1 MAYAYLLDEDVA
13 DGTRRILS
21 EELDRA
27 EKTLRRKRNKVTAIH
42 ETRKSIKRARAH
54 LRLIK
59 DGMPKSGIRRANVCL
74 RDLNRL
80 LAQSRDL
87 DVMHQT
93 LTRLEETSGLSGT
106 ATAARV
112 RGAINKAQDV
122 AAKQAKTP
130 PIKSA
135 LAALQQCRELV
146 FELDF
151 SGVNLE
157 VLIKGLGRSM
167 ADLAKHHA
175 KLSPDADAEVYHD
188 WRKTVQ
194 FHRRHI
200 LLLSA
205 AWPDSLQPR
214 ISVGKQLSE
223 CLGFDHDLAVFLEF
237 VSSPRGRPATK
248 RDVTK
253 LAALTSSQQVELR
266 RQARA
271 LGALLTAE
279 APQAFRSRVEAYW
292 QVQKGFA
299 TELNTS
305 MLAEAAI

>member
-21 EELDRA
+21 EEVDRA

-42 ETRKSIKRARAH
+42 ETRKSIKRARAL
-54 LRLIK
+54 LRLVK
-59 DGMPKSGIRRANVCL
+59 EGLPKSGFRRANVCF

-93 LTRLEETSGLSGT
+93 LTQLEETCGLAGT
-106 ATAARV
+106 TTAARV
-112 RGAINKAQDV
+112 RDAISKAQEV
-122 AAKQAKTP
+122 AAKQAPIP
-130 PIKSA
+130 PIKRA
-135 LAALQQCRELV
+135 LVALEESRELV
-146 FELDF
+146 SELDV
-151 SGVNLE
+151 SGVSLE
-157 VLIKGLGRSM
+157 VLLKGLGRSM
-167 ADLAKHHA
+167 ADFTKHHA
-175 KLSPDADAEVYHD
+175 KLSPDADAEVYHE

-214 ISVGKQLSE
+214 VAVSKQLSE
-223 CLGFDHDLAVFLEF
+223 CLGFDHDLAVFMEF

-253 LAALTSSQQVELR
+253 LAALASSQQVELR

-271 LGALLTAE
+271 LGALLSAE
-279 APQAFRSRVEAYW
+279 APSAFRSRVEAYW
-292 QVQKGFA
+292 QVQQGFHI
-299 TELNTS
+299 ELNSATPI
-305 MLAEAAI
+305 EAAL